1 MVTNGSKTYKTTD
14 QVWLDL
20 IQKCR
25 TSGLTDKEWCEQQH
39 IQRSNFYYQIRR
51 LRKKACEIPDNPIS
65 SCQEHHEVVAIDF
78 SVPESLPEKNISRE
92 RANEM
97 MDIPAIRLGFPG
109 FSMEIRNGAAGETI
123 RNAIAAL
130 QQIC

>member
-1 MVTNGSKTYKTTD
+1 MNKTP
-14 QVWLDL
+14 
-20 IQKCR
+20 
-25 TSGLTDKEWCEQQH
+25 
-39 IQRSNFYYQIRR
+39 

-92 RANEM
+92 RANEI
-97 MDIPAIRLGFPG
+97 MDIPAIRLVFPG

>member
-1 MVTNGSKTYKTTD
+1 MVQKRIRRTD
-14 QVWLDL
+14 QEWLDL
-20 IQKCR
+20 IQECR

-65 SCQEHHEVVAIDF
+65 SSQEHHEVVAIDF
-78 SVPESLPEKNISRE
+78 SMPESFPEKNISKE
-92 RANEM
+92 GSNEIR
-97 MDIPAIRLGFPG
+97 DISAIRLVFPG
-109 FSMEIRNGAAGETI
+109 FSVEIHNGAAGETI
-123 RNAIAAL
+123 RNTIAAL